1 MGRSSASLPA
11 NLDNPEGRVYY
22 EHVHNAVR
30 RTAGRI
36 SPGGTGLPK
45 NIRRDPAA
53 ARGRRPALR
62 RILIP
67 LLILAVL
74 SGACAW
80 YLNSYY
86 PADEA
91 AAAVFSRDLA
101 AEERVLENGD
111 LVFGTGR
118 EACGWIFYPG
128 GKVAEDAYAPLMR
141 YLASKGVFCVI
152 CKMPFRLA
160 VLDGNAAD
168 GIREAYPGV
177 RRWYLGGHSLG
188 GVMAA
193 SYLADHPE
201 GFEGLILLA
210 SYSTEDLSGSGLAV
224 LSVVGSEDG
233 VLDRDAWEKNRTNL
247 PAGAAEL
254 EIEGGCHA
262 GFGMYGPQRGDGTPA
277 VSAGE
282 QIRLTAE
289 AVLTFMEERGE

>member
-1 MGRSSASLPA
+1 M
-11 NLDNPEGRVYY
+11 
-22 EHVHNAVR
+22 
-30 RTAGRI
+30 
-36 SPGGTGLPK
+36 PK
-45 NIRRDPAA
+45 NSRKDPAA
-53 ARGRRPALR
+53 ARGRRPALFR
-62 RILIP
+62 VLIP

-74 SGACAW
+74 AGACAW
-80 YLNSYY
+80 YLGSRY
-86 PADEA
+86 PADGA
-91 AAAVFSRDLA
+91 AAAEFSRDLDVQ
-101 AEERVLENGD
+101 ERVLENGD

-141 YLASKGVFCVI
+141 YLASRGVFCVI

-168 GIREAYPGV
+168 GVREAYPGV

-210 SYSTEDLSGSGLAV
+210 SYSTKDLSDSGLGV

-233 VLDRDAWEKNRTNL
+233 VLDRDVWEQNRENL
-247 PAGAAEL
+247 PEDAAEL
-254 EIEGGCHA
+254 VIEGGCHA
-262 GFGMYGPQRGDGTPA
+262 GFGMYGPQRGDGAPGI
-277 VSAGE
+277 SAGE

-289 AVLTFMEERGE
+289 AVLAFMEEKGE